1 MLAAS
6 RAPKAVGRSR
16 ICCSANKP
24 TYPFGYG
31 LSHSTFQYSNL
42 HVERVSYAPGEP
54 VIVSVD
60 LQNSGTRTADEGGS
74 ALHPSTPYQQV
85 DGGPMDCIY
94 QYSDRYMTSAT

>member
-31 LSHSTFQYSNL
+31 LGCSTFQYSNL

-54 VIVSVD
+54 VIVSFD
-60 LQNSGTRTADEGGS
+60 LENGGTRAADEVAQLYIHQRHINKSMG
-74 ALHPSTPYQQV
+74 ALWTAFTNTVPV
-85 DGGPMDCIY
+85 I
-94 QYSDRYMTSAT
+94 